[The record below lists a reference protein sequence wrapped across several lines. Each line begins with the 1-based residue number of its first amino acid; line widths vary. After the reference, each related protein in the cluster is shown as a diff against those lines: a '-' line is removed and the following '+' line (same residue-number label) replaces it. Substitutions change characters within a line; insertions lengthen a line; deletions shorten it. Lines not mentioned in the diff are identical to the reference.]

1 MNGTEQIYRLDVAAA
16 ETLTEQL
23 TENLHRAIANGL
35 YKPDDKLPG
44 IREMAKLCGTSVQ
57 VPIDALKILADEGFV
72 KARPRVGCV
81 VLEQNRKVWCGR
93 ILIVHVG
100 AYTNY
105 SQNVFCAES
114 ARLLESANWRVEHA
128 FVPRN
133 GIDAYDLTAFRKE
146 ITEKFDL
153 VLLPAYDPP
162 VVSLVQE
169 RGLPYM
175 LLSAQAGERKAPG
188 CIGITVQSSSQA
200 FADFAE
206 HCRQNGIRRMLCAT
220 SDICVLKAF
229 EVLEKAG
236 VKVEYLVVRH
246 DGTDKMAGRFAQW
259 AFDSLSR
266 RLGDGRKSRPDL
278 IFFSDDYLAR
288 GGFWALERLGLR
300 APEDIKVVS
309 LVNTDNVPF
318 YPRSLTRFEHDPF
331 DEAKKM
337 VQMVLR
343 YFKTGRPPRT
353 VLCNMRYIRGE
364 TF

>member
-1 MNGTEQIYRLDVAAA
+1 MKGTEQIYRLDAAA
-16 ETLTEQL
+16 EETLTEQL
-23 TENLHRAIANGL
+23 AENLRRAIANGFC
-35 YKPDDKLPG
+35 KPGDRLPG

-57 VPIDALKILADEGFV
+57 VPIDALRMLADEGFV
-72 KARPRVGCV
+72 KARPRIGCV
-81 VLEQNRKVWCGR
+81 VLEQNRKVWRGR

-114 ARLLESANWRVEHA
+114 ARLLKAANWRVEHA
-128 FVPRN
+128 FVPRS
-133 GIDAYDLTAFRKE
+133 GIDEYDLTAFRKE
-146 ITEKFDL
+146 IMEKFDL

-175 LLSAQAGERKAPG
+175 LLSAQVGERKEPG

-206 HCRQNGIRRMLCAT
+206 HCRRDGIRRILFVT
-220 SDICVLKAF
+220 VDICVLKAF
-229 EVLEKAG
+229 AVLENAG
-236 VKVEYLVVRH
+236 VTVEHLVIRH
-246 DGTDKMAGRFAQW
+246 DGTSKTAGRFAQW
-259 AFDSLSR
+259 AFDVLMQ
-266 RLGDGRKSRPDL
+266 RLGDARKSRPDL

-309 LVNTDNVPF
+309 LVNTNNAPF

-331 DEAKKM
+331 EAAKKM
-337 VQMVLR
+337 VQMILR
-343 YFKTGRPPRT
+343 YFGTGRLPST
-353 VLCNMRYIRGE
+353 VLCNMRYVRGE